1 MRIQN
6 VVAVG
11 VRISVFGPGPG
22 ISPVVSQCCN
32 ARNFDRTA
40 GPEPVKT
47 FHRWVNIWGKPSPV
61 DTIVATFNIAIIA
74 QKINVV

>member
-1 MRIQN
+1 MFTDIA
-6 VVAVG
+6 VTVG

-40 GPEPVKT
+40 GPDPEPVKT
-47 FHRWVNIWGKPSPV
+47 FHHGLIFSENPRQL
-61 DTIVATFNIAIIA
+61 T
-74 QKINVV
+74 QL